1 MNSFEKDWKKLE
13 KVIRQR
19 QGKESGIKNV
29 VVACEPPIL
38 VLDRCSDYKQCR
50 FNLTVARYATAAAA
64 HQSPARRDLCG
75 EGGQVL
81 SPGRVGEERN
91 LWPKWTCSPP

>member
-19 QGKESGIKNV
+19 QGKESGIKNF

-64 HQSPARRDLCG
+64 LCAYDDETPGIG
-75 EGGQVL
+75 EIRL
-81 SPGRVGEERN
+81 
-91 LWPKWTCSPP
+91 

>member
-19 QGKESGIKNV
+19 QGKESGIKNF

-38 VLDRCSDYKQCR
+38 VPEHVNNFGTLASCI
-50 FNLTVARYATAAAA
+50 
-64 HQSPARRDLCG
+64 
-75 EGGQVL
+75 
-81 SPGRVGEERN
+81 
-91 LWPKWTCSPP
+91 